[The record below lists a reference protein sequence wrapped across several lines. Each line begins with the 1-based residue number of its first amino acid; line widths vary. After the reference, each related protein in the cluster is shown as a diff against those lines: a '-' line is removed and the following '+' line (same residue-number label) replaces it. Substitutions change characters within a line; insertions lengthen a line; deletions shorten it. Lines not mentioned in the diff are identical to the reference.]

1 MTFEITDNFDSLI
14 TEEDFKTEYKGNL
27 LKLCKNL
34 YESEGNPENW
44 TNGTLKLVK
53 DLNIHFKILKQLL
66 KETLIMLYI
75 YKR

>member
-53 DLNIHFKILKQLL
+53 AEFI
-66 KETLIMLYI
+66 
-75 YKR
+75 